1 MATITE
7 LLSGILRYFP
17 NTMTITLLVL
27 GITINRLP
35 WILIALGGIAVSIIT
50 MFFQYLNMKFV
61 GYGAMP
67 GSAALQAC
75 SLIPTTSGVYT
86 NTPSM
91 WIAMSVFYLTYIIT
105 NAANVYGYTNKSK
118 KAKKETAATQ
128 RRKSIGIISILAVS
142 LLFFFIVIPRLLTS
156 CESIV
161 GVTLGGIIGATT
173 GYGWWAILN
182 ACGSTIYPD
191 IHGVMLGLDTGK
203 SLATPL
209 ACS

>member
-35 WILIALGGIAVSIIT
+35 WILIAMGGIVVSIIT

-161 GVTLGGIIGATT
+161 GVTLGGIIGAAM

>member
-1 MATITE
+1 MANITE
-7 LLSGILRYFP
+7 LLSGVLRYFP
-17 NTMTITLLVL
+17 NTITVTLLVL
-27 GITINRLP
+27 GITLYRLP
-35 WILIALGGIAVSIIT
+35 WILIAMGGVIVAIIT

-75 SLIPTTSGVYT
+75 SLVPTTSGIFT
-86 NTPSM
+86 NTPST
-91 WIAMSVFYLTYIIT
+91 WIAISVFYLTYIIT
-105 NAANVYGYTNKSK
+105 NAANIYGYTNTSK

-128 RRKSIGIISILAVS
+128 RRKSIGLISILAVS
-142 LLFFFIVIPRLLTS
+142 LLFFFIVIPRLMTT
-156 CESIV
+156 CESVMGSI
-161 GVTLGGIIGATT
+161 LGALIGAGT

-182 ACGSTIYPD
+182 ACGSTVYPD
-191 IHGVMLGLDTGK
+191 IHGVMLGLDTGS